1 MRVCCVGAGAI
12 GGTVAARLTRAG
24 VTVHVIDANPEH
36 VRRLQDP
43 GLRLRS
49 VDGDDVIPLPAH
61 TPEAAA
67 RLVSACDLVLLAVR
81 SQATRAALAP
91 LTGRLGASCD
101 VVSLQN
107 GLNEETIAELV
118 GEERTIG
125 CVVGFGATWNAPGD
139 VEVTSTGDLVI
150 GRLDGTV
157 DERLRAAG
165 ELLARAFPTRTTEN
179 IRGALWGKMLVN
191 SVTVLG
197 ALGGLLFGELIDW
210 NAVVL
215 AQLVAEG
222 VDVAAAERV
231 ELEPVFGLVPA
242 PLIAGRGAG
251 WHETM
256 SRALVAVGPHFAR
269 IKSVTWRDFELG
281 RASEID
287 AVTGEIVRRGRLR
300 GVATPLNAAALGML
314 NEIEAKARPIGRKNL
329 DVLAALASGA

>member
-12 GGTVAARLTRAG
+12 GGTIAARLTRAG
-24 VTVHVIDANPEH
+24 VTVEVIDADPEH
-36 VRRLQDP
+36 VRRLQNP

-67 RLVSACDLVLLAVR
+67 ELVPACDLLLLAVR
-81 SQATRAALAP
+81 SQATCAALAP
-91 LTGRLGASCD
+91 LTARLGTRCD

-118 GEERTIG
+118 GETRTIG

-139 VEVTSTGDLVI
+139 VEVTSSGELVI
-150 GRLDGTV
+150 GRLGGTL
-157 DERLRAAG
+157 DDRLRAAA

-197 ALGGLLFGELIDW
+197 ALGGLLFGEVIDW
-210 NAVVL
+210 NPGVL
-215 AQLVAEG
+215 TQVVAEG
-222 VDVAAAERV
+222 VDVAVAERV

-242 PLIAGRGAG
+242 DLIADRGVG
-251 WHETM
+251 WRETM
-256 SRALVAVGPHFAR
+256 SRALVAVGPYFAR

-300 GVATPLNAAALGML
+300 GVATPLNAAAFGML
-314 NEIEAKARPIGRKNL
+314 KEIESKARPIGRKNL
-329 DVLAALASGA
+329 DVLAALARGA

>member
-12 GGTVAARLTRAG
+12 GGTIAARLMRAG
-24 VTVHVIDANPEH
+24 VAVQVIDANPEH
-36 VRRLQDP
+36 VRRLRAP
-43 GLRLRS
+43 GLQLRS
-49 VDGDDVIPLPAH
+49 VDGNDVIPLAAH
-61 TPEAAA
+61 TPEAAGGI
-67 RLVSACDLVLLAVR
+67 VPACDLLLLAVR
-81 SQATRAALAP
+81 SQSTRGALAP
-91 LTGRLGASCD
+91 LTEQLGARCD

-107 GLNEETIAELV
+107 GLNEETIAALV

-139 VEVTSTGDLVI
+139 VEVTSTGELVI

-165 ELLARAFPTRTTEN
+165 ELLAKAFPTRSTEN

-197 ALGGLLFGELIDW
+197 ALGGLLFGELIEW
-210 NAVVL
+210 NPRVL
-215 AQLVAEG
+215 AQVVAEG

-242 PLIAGRGAG
+242 SLIAAREVG
-251 WHETM
+251 WREIMT
-256 SRALVAVGPHFAR
+256 RALIAVGPHFAR

-287 AVTGEIVRRGRLR
+287 SVTGEIVRRGRLR
-300 GVATPLNAAALGML
+300 GVATPLNAAAFGML
-314 NEIEAKARPIGRKNL
+314 KEIEAKARPIARRNL
-329 DVLAALASGA
+329 DMLAALAGGA